1 MADEIQACR
10 EADYARFKNYAALT
24 FLVASPVL
32 IALPP
37 RKLDHLTVLLTGAF
51 CVSANHVTHERT
63 GRSIMNRL
71 ESRISRPPSLVSEL
85 PSERAQEIQARLR
98 ASREAQLRQGGLSKE
113 EMEKLQARQ
122 LQDKPAAE
130 RLWMGGESEGWKEKR
145 LREEQKALAEGKGY
159 GDLIK
164 EHIWDVW
171 TWGEKGQ
178 SNGEGEGDTKN
189 WLWVT
194 VVGWIFVRYGPCKY
208 SVWMAFKVYMFYFCC
223 NTHQLSPLRKFK
235 SSVNISASNKK
246 Q

>member
-189 WLWVT
+189 
-194 VVGWIFVRYGPCKY
+194 
-208 SVWMAFKVYMFYFCC
+208 
-223 NTHQLSPLRKFK
+223 
-235 SSVNISASNKK
+235 
-246 Q
+246 